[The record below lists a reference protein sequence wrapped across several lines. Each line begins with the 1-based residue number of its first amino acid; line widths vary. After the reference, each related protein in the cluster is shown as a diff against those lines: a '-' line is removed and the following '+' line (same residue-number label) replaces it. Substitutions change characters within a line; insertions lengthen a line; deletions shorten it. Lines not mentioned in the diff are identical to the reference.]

1 MNQSELIWI
10 LTWLLVIFSFIGLS
24 GALFEATMR
33 LYSNYKKIDKSDL
46 VGRLQSGE
54 ELSNENM
61 F

>member
-1 MNQSELIWI
+1 MNQSELVWI
-10 LTWLLVIFSFIGLS
+10 LTWLLVIFFFIGLA
-24 GALFEATMR
+24 GALFEALMR
-33 LYSNYKKIDKSDL
+33 LYSDSKQIDKSDL

>member
-10 LTWLLVIFSFIGLS
+10 LTWLLVIFFFIGLV
-24 GALFEATMR
+24 GALFEALMR
-33 LYSNYKKIDKSDL
+33 LYSDSKQIDKSDL

>member
-10 LTWLLVIFSFIGLS
+10 LTWLLVIFFFIGLA
-24 GALFEATMR
+24 GALFETLMR
-33 LYSNYKKIDKSDL
+33 LYSDSKQIDKSDL